1 MIPQNI
7 LEELNSSRNLSPNP
21 NLVHQISSLENYR
34 RTPIFQHHQSNSWE
48 NLVLHSAPSFSR
60 IAMNQDI
67 ASSLSNYVFPEI
79 SDTSIGLAPELGEII
94 GHLF

>member
-7 LEELNSSRNLSPNP
+7 LEELNSSRSLSPNP

-34 RTPIFQHHQSNSWE
+34 RTPIFQHHQSINWE
-48 NLVLHSAPSFSR
+48 SLVLHSAPAISKLSV
-60 IAMNQDI
+60 NQDI
-67 ASSLSNYVFPEI
+67 ASSLSNYVLPDI